1 MDVARD
7 QVLIQSLMFETSLS
21 DGVDLSFAAGSASG
35 HKVAGGF
42 NTSALGSALS
52 TAGGSFGILMVMFW
66 PYPCVRCRVTPGL
79 R

>member
-1 MDVARD
+1 
-7 QVLIQSLMFETSLS
+7 MFETSLS

-52 TAGGSFGILMVMFW
+52 TAGGSFGIF
-66 PYPCVRCRVTPGL
+66 
-79 R
+79 

>member
-35 HKVAGGF
+35 HKVAG
-42 NTSALGSALS
+42 ALILQHWVAHCRLPAALL
-52 TAGGSFGILMVMFW
+52 AFLMVMFW
-66 PYPCVRCRVTPGL
+66 PYPACGAE
-79 R
+79 